1 MKIRVAKDK
10 MLEGLQQVQ
19 SVISTRT
26 TLPILQ
32 NVLIQAKQG
41 KLELSTTDLDVGITC
56 HIEAQVDEPGS
67 TTLPARRLLSIFR
80 ELPNNEV
87 DLETDSKD
95 FASIRSGQS
104 FFKINGLS
112 QEEFPPFPK
121 LENARQITIEQAL
134 LKDMFKKTSYAISHD
149 ETRYVLNGV
158 LMSFKEKKL
167 TMVATDGRRLALAE
181 SDLEFAKSQEI
192 DIIIPTKTL
201 NEIQRLL
208 KEEGDITLVLTENKI
223 RLEIGNT
230 LLISKL
236 VEGNYPNYRQVIPSE
251 TKERITLERE
261 TFLTTLRR
269 VSLLTSEKSSSVK
282 LNFAKDNL
290 NISANTPEVG
300 EARETLAIKY
310 RGKEISIAFNPE
322 YLMDALKNL
331 ASDEIHMDF
340 VDELS
345 PGVMRIDS
353 STFLYVIMPMRV
365 A

>member
-32 NVLIQAKQG
+32 NVLLQAGKS

-56 HIEAQVDEPGS
+56 QIEAQVSEEGG

-80 ELPNNEV
+80 ELPSHEI
-87 DLETDSKD
+87 DLEIDSKD
-95 FASIRSGQS
+95 IAAIRSGQS

-112 QEEFPPFPK
+112 KDEFPPFPK
-121 LENARQITIEQAL
+121 LENAKQITIEQAL

-167 TMVATDGRRLALAE
+167 TMVATDGRRLALTE

-201 NEIQRLL
+201 NEMQRLL
-208 KEEGDITLVLTENKI
+208 TDEGDITLFLTENKI
-223 RLEIGNT
+223 RLEFDGT
-230 LLISKL
+230 VLVSKL
-236 VEGNYPNYRQVIPSE
+236 IEGNYPNYRQVIPGE

-261 TFLTTLRR
+261 TFFNTLRR

-282 LNFAKDNL
+282 LNFNKDTL
-290 NISANTPEVG
+290 TLSANTPEIG
-300 EARETLAIKY
+300 EARETLPIKY
-310 RGKEISIAFNPE
+310 RGKELTIAFNPE
-322 YLMDALKNL
+322 YIMDALKNL
-331 ASDEIHMDF
+331 SSDEIHMDF

-345 PGVMRIDS
+345 PGVMRIDTAS
-353 STFLYVIMPMRV
+353 FLYVIMPMRI

>member
-32 NVLIQAKQG
+32 NVLIKANKD

-56 HIEAQVDEPGS
+56 YIEAQVDEPGG

-80 ELPNNEV
+80 ELPNNEI

-104 FFKINGLS
+104 FFKINGLP

-121 LENARQITIEQAL
+121 LENARQITIDQAL

-201 NEIQRLL
+201 NEMQRLL
-208 KEEGDITLVLTENKI
+208 KDEGDITLSLTENKI
-223 RLEIGNT
+223 RIEIGNT
-230 LLISKL
+230 ILISKL

-290 NISANTPEVG
+290 NISANTPEIG

-310 RGKEISIAFNPE
+310 RGKEFTIAFNPD
-322 YLMDALKNL
+322 YVMDALKSL
-331 ASDEIHMDF
+331 SSDEIHMDF

>member
-32 NVLIQAKQG
+32 NVLLQAKKG
-41 KLELSTTDLDVGITC
+41 KLELSTTDLDVGVTC
-56 HIEAQVDEPGS
+56 QIEAQVSEEGG

-80 ELPNNEV
+80 ELPSHEI
-87 DLETDSKD
+87 DLEVDSKD
-95 FASIRSGQS
+95 IASIRSGQS

-167 TMVATDGRRLALAE
+167 TMVATDGRRLALTE

-208 KEEGDITLVLTENKI
+208 KDEGDITLALTENKI
-223 RLEIGNT
+223 RLELNGT
-230 LLISKL
+230 VLVSKL
-236 VEGNYPNYRQVIPSE
+236 IEGNYPNYRQVIPNE

-261 TFLTTLRR
+261 TFFNTLRR

-282 LNFAKDNL
+282 LNFNKDTL
-290 NISANTPEVG
+290 TLSSNTPEIG
-300 EARETLAIKY
+300 EARETLPIKY
-310 RGKEISIAFNPE
+310 RGKELTIAFNPE
-322 YLMDALKNL
+322 YVMDALKNL
-331 ASDEIHMDF
+331 SSDEIHMDF

-345 PGVMRIDS
+345 PGVMRIDTA
-353 STFLYVIMPMRV
+353 TFLYVIMPMRV